1 MEMTF
6 RREATQR
13 QISFTEIA
21 TATTLPVDHVEMLI
35 MKALAQGLVKGKIDG
50 VAGSVS
56 LTWVQ
61 PRVLDATQLGSML
74 DKIGGWVSSVG
85 SMEVFFLIYKCVK
98 KEVTII
104 LLRCSLKTRPE
115 RS

>member
-85 SMEVFFLIYKCVK
+85 SMEVFFLIYKCV
-98 KEVTII
+98 
-104 LLRCSLKTRPE
+104 
-115 RS
+115 